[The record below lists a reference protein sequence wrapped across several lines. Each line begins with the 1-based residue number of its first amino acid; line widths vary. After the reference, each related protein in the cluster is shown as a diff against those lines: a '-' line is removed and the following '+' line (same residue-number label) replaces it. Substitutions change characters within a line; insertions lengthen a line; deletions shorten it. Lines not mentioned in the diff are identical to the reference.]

1 MKLKILNIKNAFFLI
16 VFIFSFA
23 FATGKISVFAQEPT
37 ATPTPTS
44 APDESSKVNDLN
56 NQIKEYQNKI
66 NELQGQEKTLSSQ
79 IKIMDNQI
87 KVTELKIE
95 EAQARLSELEEDI
108 DSAQKRIGGL
118 ETDITTTTK
127 ALINRVNATYQV
139 GRIDPLQVLL
149 ASDNISNFLKRLT
162 YLRVVQA
169 KDKQAI
175 YAAQQSKATYEL
187 EKAALEEKQNE
198 QEAVKVELEGYTAN
212 LETEKAAKDK
222 LLAET
227 RNSEREY
234 QKRLADALRE
244 LTQIQK
250 AAKVLIST
258 EPRDVKRGDVI
269 GLMGNTGYSFGAH
282 LHFGI
287 YGITKLEDYNYY
299 GNHENP
305 SGQLSSASVDW
316 QTGCGGDPSGM
327 SQTGSGGFAWPM
339 STSNLHITQN
349 YGHTCYSDIYYKGNP
364 HPAYDMYNNSNIVI
378 TAVDDGN
385 AYFCRNCT
393 GDGANGVFIFHPNG
407 KMSLYWHLQ

>member
-1 MKLKILNIKNAFFLI
+1 MTKLTYVFVLFLTI
-16 VFIFSFA
+16 TLFLHQGIPSL
-23 FATGKISVFAQEPT
+23 VFAED
-37 ATPTPTS
+37 PTPTVTPTS
-44 APDESSKVNDLN
+44 EPDNSKVDDLS
-56 NQIKEYQNKI
+56 NQIKEYQSKI
-66 NELQGQEKTLSSQ
+66 SELQGQEKTLSSQ

-87 KVTELKIE
+87 KVTELRIE
-95 EAQARLSELEEDI
+95 EAQARLSEIESDI
-108 DSAQKRIGGL
+108 ESAQKRIGGL
-118 ETDITTTTK
+118 ESDITVITK
-127 ALINRVNATYQV
+127 ALINRVNATYQI

-162 YLRVVQA
+162 YIKLVQA
-169 KDKQAI
+169 KDKRAI
-175 YAAQQSKATYEL
+175 YAAQQSKASYEL
-187 EKAALEEKQNE
+187 EKQTLEEKQKE
-198 QEAVKVELEGYTAN
+198 QEAIKVEMEGYTAT
-212 LETEKAAKDK
+212 LESEKSQKDK
-222 LLAET
+222 LLSET

-250 AAKVLIST
+250 AAKVLVST
-258 EPRDVKRGDVI
+258 EPRDVQRGDVV

-287 YGITKLEDYNYY
+287 YNITKLEDYNYY
-299 GNHENP
+299 SNHENP
-305 SGQLSSASVDW
+305 GNSLSSGSVDW

-339 STSNLHITQN
+339 STSSLHITQN

-364 HPAYDMYNNSNIVI
+364 HPAYDMYNNSNIVV
-378 TAVDDGN
+378 TAVDDGK
-385 AYFCRNCT
+385 AYFCRSCT